1 MKNLFDIVTSGHR
14 RVLLLQG
21 PIGPFFRNL
30 GEDLIQAGATV
41 HKINFNGGDWLFYPT
56 RAIHYRQS
64 LAEWPEYLEQFL
76 AKNQIDLILLFGD
89 CRPVHVAA
97 RTVATQAGVEVGVF
111 EEGYVRPHYITL
123 ERYGVNAHSTLP
135 RDPTYYFQA
144 TPVELPQVTPV
155 GRPFF
160 YAMVWAMLYHIAGT
174 VLAPIFPDY
183 EHHRD
188 LGLSDSVSWLRS
200 FWRKWLY
207 ALQERGIQDRLT
219 GEWAQRYFLVPL
231 QLGNDAQIH
240 SHSRFN
246 NLQEFIEEVMRSFA
260 SHAPSDTL
268 LVIKQHPL
276 ARGGPQQSPLIEGLA
291 HELGISERVLYIHDQ
306 HLPTLL
312 DHARGVVVINSTVG
326 LSAIHQGVPLKN
338 LGEAV
343 YDMPDLTYQGEL
355 GDFWQQP
362 RKPLG
367 NLYESFHNHV
377 VQTTQ
382 INGSFYRRLPNH
394 HYKSGVH
401 WK

>member
-1 MKNLFDIVTSGHR
+1 MLKLFDPQTMRNR

-21 PIGPFFRNL
+21 PVGPFFWNL
-30 GEDLIQAGATV
+30 GEDLSRAGSVV

-56 RAIHYRQS
+56 RASNFRKS
-64 LAEWPEYLEQFL
+64 LAEWPSYLEQFL
-76 AKNQIDLILLFGD
+76 VKNQIDLILLFGD
-89 CRPVHVAA
+89 CRAVHVAA
-97 RTVATQAGVEVGVF
+97 RAVAAKAGVEVGVF
-111 EEGYVRPHYITL
+111 EEGYVRPNYITL
-123 ERYGVNAHSTLP
+123 ERGGVNAHSTLP
-135 RDPTYYFQA
+135 RDPAYYLQT

-155 GRPFF
+155 DRPFLHS
-160 YAMVWAMLYHIAGT
+160 MVWAMLYQVAGT
-174 VLAPIFPDY
+174 MLAPVFYGY

-188 LGLSDSVSWLRS
+188 LGLGDSVSWLRS

-207 ALQERGIQDRLT
+207 ALQERGIQNRLT

-231 QLGNDAQIH
+231 QIGSDAQIH

-246 NLQEFIEEVMRSFA
+246 SLGEFIEEVMRSFA

-276 ARGGPQQSPLIEGLA
+276 ARGGPRYSSLIEGLA
-291 HELGISERVLYIHDQ
+291 GELGIFARVLYIHDQ

-312 DHARGVVVINSTVG
+312 DHARGVIVINSTVG

-343 YDMPDLTYQGEL
+343 YDIPHLTYQGALEN
-355 GDFWQQP
+355 FWRQEE
-362 RKPLG
+362 KPLG
-367 NLYESFHNHV
+367 KLYRSFYNHV

-382 INGSFYRRLPNH
+382 INGNFYRRLPTH
-394 HYKSGVH
+394 QYKSGVY
-401 WK
+401 W